1 MRKRFPLM
9 AEENSGKVVL
19 MRAGGYGIS
28 LHLVFLGTRD
38 MWWDSRSGRSTR
50 RTKNTRVDN
59 GQEAG

>member
-1 MRKRFPLM
+1 VRKRFPLM